1 MNLRFLLPVV
11 LVGVLAA
18 AGCGGSSKNATT
30 TTAPAST
37 SAGKTTTSAS
47 ASGDVAVV
55 AGQHITVALLDEL
68 MSEAQTNFKLQG
80 KSFPK
85 KGTSDYTTIQGEAIV
100 TLIQQAETQAE
111 AGKLGIAVTSA
122 DVDKQ
127 LDAIKKSCCG
137 GSEAQ
142 YQKALAQQGL
152 TDKEVRD
159 NARAQL
165 YGQRLA
171 AKLTKGITV
180 TPDAIAKYYAAHQSD
195 FKTQP
200 SRTVRY
206 ILLGKNKADLASKLL
221 AQLDGAPRATW
232 CTLAKKYSQ
241 DPSSSGKC
249 GEASF
254 TQGSTVPEFDKVLF
268 SLPTNKAG
276 KVNSGQYGWFVLE
289 PTAAASPVKTTPLAK
304 ATAKIKATILT
315 TKKQAVISAWTT
327 KTQKAY
333 CKTGVITYGS
343 GYKPSPDPCASTGTA
358 TSTIPTTT
366 TG

>member
-1 MNLRFLLPVV
+1 MNLRLLLPVV
-11 LVGVLAA
+11 FVAVLAA
-18 AGCGGSSKNATT
+18 AGCGGGSKSTT
-30 TTAPAST
+30 TTTGSAT
-37 SAGKTTTSAS
+37 SGAGTTTTSAS
-47 ASGDVAVV
+47 AAGDVAVV

-68 MSEAQTNFKLQG
+68 MSEAKTNFKLQG
-80 KSFPK
+80 KAFPK
-85 KGTSDYTTIQGEAIV
+85 PGTSDYTTIQGEAIV

-111 AGKLGIAVTSA
+111 AGKLGIAVTTT

-171 AKLTKGITV
+171 AKLTKGLTV
-180 TPDAIAKYYAAHQSD
+180 TPDAIAKYYAAHQSA
-195 FKTQP
+195 FRTQP
-200 SRTVRY
+200 SRAVRY
-206 ILLGKNKADLASKLL
+206 ILLGKNKADLATTLL
-221 AQLDGAPRATW
+221 AQLEGAPRSTW

-254 TQGSTVPEFDKVLF
+254 TKGQTVPEFDKVLF
-268 SLPTNKAG
+268 SLPTNKAA
-276 KVNSGQYGWFVLE
+276 KVNSSQYGWFVLE
-289 PTAAASPVKTTPLAK
+289 PTANASAVKTTPLAK

-315 TKKQAVISAWTT
+315 TKKQAVITAWTT

-333 CKTGVITYGS
+333 CKTGVITYS
-343 GYKPSPDPCASTGTA
+343 NGYKPSPDPCASSGTA
-358 TSTIPTTT
+358 TTTT
-366 TG
+366 PTAG